1 MTAGVWG
8 ESLRR
13 GAQGTEVP
21 FLSPPFSS
29 LGPHPQTLPADH
41 QLTRALAGLLPPDAL
56 WPSSGEF
63 LLEALPSSRP
73 VFRFTPPSGK
83 SPVVGKFLFTYP
95 PSSSPDRSLVRE
107 YQNYLGAPAL
117 GLGDGSRA
125 TPRLLGRCP
134 EMGLGLLLEAIP
146 GPDLDHLLLRACR
159 HGEQDPL
166 YRGLEKLAGLL
177 TFFHTRPLAEDP
189 VSPYPALKYLDKLRS
204 QLQGRGLLSSEDEE
218 SLKEERLAWEA
229 RLPKFFDRRVLV
241 HGDATPTNFLFPDG
255 RVVALDLERLGSGDR
270 LWDLSWVAG
279 ELKHAWG
286 WRTGDPGLAEP
297 CIRHFFSAY
306 LWALSADSGLEERIH
321 RLNPFYMAL
330 AELRI
335 ARNDYLSWD
344 YRRGLIAEARRCL
357 YYGRRM

>member
-1 MTAGVWG
+1 MTAGFWG

-13 GAQGTEVP
+13 EAQGTEVP
-21 FLSPPFSS
+21 FLPPPLSSP
-29 LGPHPQTLPADH
+29 GPNPQTLPADH
-41 QLTRALAGLLPPDAL
+41 QLTRALAGLLPPEAGS
-56 WPSSGEF
+56 PSSGEF

-95 PSSSPDRSLVRE
+95 PSSSPDRGLVRE
-107 YQNYLGAPAL
+107 YRNYLGAPAL
-117 GLGDGSRA
+117 GLGDGSGA

-166 YRGLEKLAGLL
+166 YRGLEKLARLL
-177 TFFHTRPLAEDP
+177 TFFHTRPLAENP

-204 QLQGRGLLSSEDEE
+204 QLQGRGLLSPEDEE
-218 SLKEERLAWEA
+218 ALEEEGCAWQSC
-229 RLPKFFDRRVLV
+229 LPKLPDRRVLV

-255 RVVALDLERLGSGDR
+255 RVVALDLERLGSADR

-286 WRTGDPGLAEP
+286 WRTGDSGQAEP

-306 LWALSADSGLEERIH
+306 LRALSADAGLEERVH